1 MGRREGERVEN
12 TSGWAARYGDLAITP
27 TLGVNPREADPLAN
41 RAPFISL
48 AVAYVLCS

>member
-27 TLGVNPREADPLAN
+27 NLGVNTGEADPLAT
-41 RAPFISL
+41 RAPFSSL
-48 AVAYVLCS
+48 TVVSVLCN